1 MTTWAD
7 AVQVET
13 RGDAAQ
19 TARLAPASR
28 ALNGHANVAKSI
40 DQLPTA
46 AVEAVRDLLSSL
58 QQEGDKTLPT
68 RFGFTSALAGEGVSF
83 IARAVAAVL
92 AHDFRQRVCLV
103 DMNWANGGSSGTR
116 RRSTGRRRRGTA
128 GDDSPLPGLAEV
140 LRRELSRRDPLLADD
155 DPRRDTRRSSQSL
168 RELLYETTD
177 PRLTY
182 VAAGEATEAESQV
195 FARSEQ
201 LPQIIASLARH
212 HDSLILDLPA
222 VLSSSIAVPLSRQAN
237 AVALVVRQGVTGET
251 QVRAALERLSNVQV
265 AGVVLNRTS
274 SKIPR
279 VLRRRIAAW

>member
-1 MTTWAD
+1 M
-7 AVQVET
+7 
-13 RGDAAQ
+13 
-19 TARLAPASR
+19 
-28 ALNGHANVAKSI
+28 LNGHANVAKSI

-58 QQEGDKTLPT
+58 QREGDRTVPA

-83 IARAVAAVL
+83 IARTAAAVL

-103 DMNWANGGSSGTR
+103 DMNWASSASTGGVR
-116 RRSTGRRRRGTA
+116 RRSAGRRRRAAAVDET
-128 GDDSPLPGLAEV
+128 PLPGLAEA

-155 DPRRDTRRSSQSL
+155 DPRRDARRSSQSL

-201 LPQIIASLARH
+201 LPQIIATLARH

-222 VLSSSIAVPLSRQAN
+222 VLGSSIAVPLSRQAD
-237 AVALVVRQGVTGET
+237 AVALVVRQGVTSET
-251 QVRAALERLSNVQV
+251 QVRAALERLSNIPV

-279 VLRRRIAAW
+279 VLRRRVAAW